1 MKKEKVPST
10 YKYNDI
16 TCNDTGERV
25 HDYNTYMLTEHW
37 KVLRERIAY
46 NKNYKCDICGKHVK
60 MCFQVHHK
68 TYKHVGNELDNEL
81 SLLCIECHENLHT
94 ERKLAQIAKKRH
106 TKKTHRNYAVLI
118 ANNIKKLSYE
128 ECDEVIKFID
138 GIICRK
144 TKCIT
149 YNIKDIDKHEQVIK

>member
-1 MKKEKVPST
+1 MNIISSKTIYLATENSKLGGFSIKGDTMKKEKVPST

-60 MCFQVHHK
+60 KCFQVHHK
-68 TYKHVGNELDNEL
+68 WYHLQE
-81 SLLCIECHENLHT
+81 S
-94 ERKLAQIAKKRH
+94 
-106 TKKTHRNYAVLI
+106 
-118 ANNIKKLSYE
+118 
-128 ECDEVIKFID
+128 
-138 GIICRK
+138 
-144 TKCIT
+144 
-149 YNIKDIDKHEQVIK
+149 